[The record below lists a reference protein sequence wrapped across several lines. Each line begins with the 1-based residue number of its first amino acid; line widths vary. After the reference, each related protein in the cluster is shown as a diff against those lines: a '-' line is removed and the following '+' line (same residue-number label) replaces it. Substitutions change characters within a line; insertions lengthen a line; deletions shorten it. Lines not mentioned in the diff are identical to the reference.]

1 MEELLVG
8 SLNDGYWLCF
18 VCRVFVLLLLLL
30 LLLLVLLLL
39 LLFRLLLIAMAT
51 FRPCLV
57 TDERTGPFKSL
68 RCLVWC
74 SKYRAGI

>member
-8 SLNDGYWLCF
+8 SPNEGYWLCF
-18 VCRVFVLLLLLL
+18 VCPVFAL
-30 LLLLVLLLL
+30 LLLL
-39 LLFRLLLIAMAT
+39 LLFRSLLIAMAT

-57 TDERTGPFKSL
+57 TDERAGPFESL